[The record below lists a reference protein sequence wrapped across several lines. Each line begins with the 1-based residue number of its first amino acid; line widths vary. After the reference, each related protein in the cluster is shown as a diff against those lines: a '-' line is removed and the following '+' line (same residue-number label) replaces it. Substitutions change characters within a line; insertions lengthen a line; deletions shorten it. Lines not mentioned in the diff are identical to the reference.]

1 LGMAPDRGEVV
12 DLYRRELGAVLGAE
26 LVPGEWTMAEEARAR
41 ELDRTLGA
49 EEWLGEK
56 GASRRAGIKIHED
69 VHVRESAH
77 KAPGGLVRVTAR
89 LRQGRIDDISISG
102 DFTVYPREAVAAIE
116 ASLRGSPT
124 DRQAILATIEDC
136 YRTLSV
142 QSPGVTPEDWAE
154 AMALAAGFETK
165 GPASS

>member
-49 EEWLGEK
+49 EEWFGEK

-69 VHVRESAH
+69 VHIGESAH
-77 KAPGGLVRVTAR
+77 KAPGGLIRVTAR
-89 LRQGRIDDISISG
+89 LRQGRVDDLSISG
-102 DFTVYPREAVAAIE
+102 DFTVYPREAVAEIE
-116 ASLRGSPT
+116 RALRGSSA
-124 DRQAILATIEDC
+124 DRQAILAAVEERYGALAI
-136 YRTLSV
+136 
-142 QSPGVTPEDWAE
+142 QSPGVGPEDWAE
-154 AMALAAGFETK
+154 AVWLAAGQAIT
-165 GPASS
+165 GPEGP